1 MHGGRWPAEQYR
13 GDEQELDRLP
23 ECQRIETKNSA
34 MVAFQSHRRMAD
46 TINSP
51 MIATITAT
59 TIAIRRGISAS
70 SDTPDHY

>member
-23 ECQRIETKNSA
+23 ECQRIGPETSA

-46 TINSP
+46 TIANP
-51 MIATITAT
+51 TIAAITAT
-59 TIAIRRGISAS
+59 AIAIGKGRS
-70 SDTPDHY
+70 SDTPDQT